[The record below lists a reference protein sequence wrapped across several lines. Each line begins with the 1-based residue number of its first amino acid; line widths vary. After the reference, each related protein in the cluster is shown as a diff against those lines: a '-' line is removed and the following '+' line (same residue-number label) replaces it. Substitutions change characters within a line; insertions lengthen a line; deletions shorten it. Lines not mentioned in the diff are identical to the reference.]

1 MVSSQGTS
9 LAQAQPRGS
18 FLEGV
23 LRSLFSFILTT
34 SLVSVLLIV
43 GWTTIRRYTPTPATV
58 GSGPGSMAAPT
69 SAFAP
74 KEYNKVGHRPRATT
88 KCCRGRLGLGYRV

>member
-1 MVSSQGTS
+1 MFSQGAS
-9 LAQAQPRGS
+9 LAQAQPKGR

-43 GWTTIRRYTPTPATV
+43 GWTTIRRYTPTPVTTV
-58 GSGPGSMAAPT
+58 GSTSISAPT

-74 KEYNKVGHRPRATT
+74 KEYNKVGQPPSLTRSATLNP
-88 KCCRGRLGLGYRV
+88 KP